1 MTLIVAKKHINLQKS
16 IAVTCSVIALALCG
30 SGLSAYAAE
39 TRSGNSRRTFADW
52 CREKDSLSPE
62 AKHTVEVLLEE
73 AETTECDE
81 ANQILSSF
89 TELSL
94 YNNNQISD
102 IKPLQSLT
110 NLTELYLINNQI
122 SDNQISDIK
131 PLESLTNLTVLS
143 LSNNQI
149 NDIKPLESLTKLTRL
164 DLHFNEINDIK
175 PLQSLTNLTELGLYD
190 NQISDIKPLASLTNL
205 IALYLGGNPL
215 APETCPLKRESIC
228 NWERRNN
235 WEGRLMLNPK
245 TLEFL

>member
-143 LSNNQI
+143 LS
-149 NDIKPLESLTKLTRL
+149 
-164 DLHFNEINDIK
+164 
-175 PLQSLTNLTELGLYD
+175 D

>member
-110 NLTELYLINNQI
+110 NLTYLSLIN
-122 SDNQISDIK
+122 NQISDIK
-131 PLESLTNLTVLS
+131 PLAF
-143 LSNNQI
+143 
-149 NDIKPLESLTKLTRL
+149 LTKLTRL
-164 DLHFNEINDIK
+164 
-175 PLQSLTNLTELGLYD
+175 ELYT
-190 NQISDIKPLASLTNL
+190 NQIRDIKPLASLTNL
-205 IALYLGGNPL
+205 RYLTLY
-215 APETCPLKRESIC
+215 
-228 NWERRNN
+228 NN
-235 WEGRLMLNPK
+235 
-245 TLEFL
+245 

>member
-52 CREKDSLSPE
+52 CREKDSLIPE

-102 IKPLQSLT
+102 IKPLAF
-110 NLTELYLINNQI
+110 
-122 SDNQISDIK
+122 
-131 PLESLTNLTVLS
+131 
-143 LSNNQI
+143 
-149 NDIKPLESLTKLTRL
+149 LTKLTRL
-164 DLHFNEINDIK
+164 
-175 PLQSLTNLTELGLYD
+175 ELYT
-190 NQISDIKPLASLTNL
+190 NQIRDIKPLASLTNL
-205 IALYLGGNPL
+205 RYLTLY
-215 APETCPLKRESIC
+215 
-228 NWERRNN
+228 NN
-235 WEGRLMLNPK
+235 
-245 TLEFL
+245 

>member
-110 NLTELYLINNQI
+110 NLTY
-122 SDNQISDIK
+122 
-131 PLESLTNLTVLS
+131 LS
-143 LSNNQI
+143 LINNQI
-149 NDIKPLESLTKLTRL
+149 NDIKPLASLTNLTRLGLSSNEINDIKPLQSLTKLTRL